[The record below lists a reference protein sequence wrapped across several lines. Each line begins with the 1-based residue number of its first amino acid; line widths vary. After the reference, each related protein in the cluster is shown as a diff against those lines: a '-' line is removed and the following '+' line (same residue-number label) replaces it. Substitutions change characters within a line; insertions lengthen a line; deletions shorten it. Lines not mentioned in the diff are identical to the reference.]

1 MRITHPPTYDD
12 KSDLLAEKFINA
24 ISPKK
29 DFSREEKYQ
38 EIKKNNFY
46 WTFLGNK

>member
-1 MRITHPPTYDD
+1 MRITHLPTCDD

-29 DFSREEKYQ
+29 DYFWGRK
-38 EIKKNNFY
+38 IPRNKKE
-46 WTFLGNK
+46 